1 MLVREQR
8 GLLLSGLALLLVL
21 PAMLLVASYFR
32 MVKTGSDATA
42 AQIEMDKVNYAMN
55 DIERIIKYMTKTG
68 QPFDNAT
75 LARLAD
81 NYRVSTGL
89 LVDISGLDSD
99 NDNVI
104 DTAMISVQDP
114 NKETRYST
122 TLPFTGLS
130 VMIFPDLAYYRP
142 GDKVTIT
149 VFVGNM
155 YGVPQ
160 KAATVNENILNP
172 SGIIIYSV
180 SGLTDNSGS
189 WENSFTLSSAAELG
203 QYLIIA
209 DANSDSRTGSNNI
222 TFEVKHDIQ
231 IQIIDPDKDQYGLG
245 ENENVI
251 AVLTD
256 ETGARI
262 VGAYVEFEIL
272 DSYYSVVDGPVV
284 MYDDG
289 QHFDSGADDGIYG
302 ESWGLLPSLPENYY
316 YVRVYA
322 MKEWYNDN
330 FADKPFSVIRE

>member
-8 GLLLSGLALLLVL
+8 GLLLSGLAMLLVL

-32 MVKTGSDATA
+32 MVKMGSDATA
-42 AQIEMDKVNYAMN
+42 AQIEMDKVNYAVR
-55 DIERIIKYMTKTG
+55 DIERIIKYMVKTG
-68 QPFDNAT
+68 QPFDNTT

-89 LVDISGLDSD
+89 LLDISGFDSD
-99 NDNVI
+99 NDNAI
-104 DTAMISVQDP
+104 DTALISLQDP
-114 NKETRYST
+114 NKATRYFT
-122 TLPFTGLS
+122 TLKFTGLS
-130 VMIFPDLAYYRP
+130 VMIFPDLAFYRP
-142 GDKVTIT
+142 GDRVTIT

-160 KAATVNENILNP
+160 KGATVHLSIVDP
-172 SGIIIYSV
+172 SGDNIYFV
-180 SGLTDNSGS
+180 SGLTDNAGS
-189 WENSFTLSSAAELG
+189 WENFFTLSSAAELG

-209 DANSDSRTGSNNI
+209 DANSDFRTGSNNI
-222 TFEVKHDIQ
+222 TFEVKHDIH
-231 IQIIDPDKDQYGLG
+231 IRIIDPDKDQYDLG

-262 VGAYVEFEIL
+262 VGAYVKFEVL
-272 DSYYSVVDGPVV
+272 DKYYSVVDGPVV

-289 QHFDSGADDGIYG
+289 QHFDGGINDGIYG
-302 ESWGLLPSLPENYY
+302 ESRLLPSQPEDYY
-316 YVRVYA
+316 IRVYA

-330 FADKPFSVIRE
+330 FADKSISIVP

>member
-1 MLVREQR
+1 MLGREQR

-32 MVKTGSDATA
+32 MVKMGSDATA
-42 AQIEMDKVNYAMN
+42 AQIEMDKVNYAVN
-55 DIERIIKYMTKTG
+55 DIQRIIKYMVKTG
-68 QPFDNAT
+68 QPFDNTT
-75 LARLAD
+75 LRRLAD

-89 LVDISGLDSD
+89 LVDISGFDSD
-99 NDNVI
+99 NDNAI
-104 DTAMISVQDP
+104 DTALISLQDP
-114 NKETRYST
+114 NKATRYFT
-122 TLPFTGLS
+122 TLKFTGLS
-130 VMIFPDLAYYRP
+130 VMIFPDLAFYRP
-142 GDKVTIT
+142 GDRVSIT

-160 KAATVNENILNP
+160 KGATVHLSIIDP
-172 SGIIIYSV
+172 SSDNTYFA
-180 SGLTDNSGS
+180 SGLTDNAGS
-189 WENSFTLSSAAELG
+189 WENSFVLSNSAELG

-209 DANSDSRTGSNNI
+209 NAVSESRTGSNNI
-222 TFEVKHDIQ
+222 TFEVKHDIR
-231 IQIIDPDKDQYGLG
+231 IQIIDPNKDQYDLG

-262 VGAYVEFEIL
+262 VGAYVKFEVL
-272 DSYYSVVDGPVV
+272 DKYYSVVDGPVV

-289 QHFDSGADDGIYG
+289 QHFDGGINDGKYG
-302 ESWGLLPSLPENYY
+302 ESRLLPSQPEDY

-330 FADKPFSVIRE
+330 FADKSISIIP

>member
-1 MLVREQR
+1 MFVREQR

-32 MVKTGSDATA
+32 MVKMGSDATA
-42 AQIEMDKVNYAMN
+42 AQIEMDKINYAMN
-55 DIERIIKYMTKTG
+55 DIERIIKYMVKTG

-75 LARLAD
+75 LGELAD

-99 NDNVI
+99 NDNAI
-104 DTAMISVQDP
+104 DTALITLEDP
-114 NKETRYST
+114 NKATRYST
-122 TLPFTGLS
+122 TLKFTGLS
-130 VMIFPDLAYYRP
+130 VMIFPDLAFYRP
-142 GDKVTIT
+142 GDRVTLT

-160 KAATVNENILNP
+160 KGATVNLSVLDP
-172 SGIIIYSV
+172 SGDNIYFI
-180 SGLTDNSGS
+180 SGLTDNAGS
-189 WENSFTLSSAAELG
+189 WENSLTLPSAAELG

-209 DANSDSRTGSNNI
+209 DASSDYRTGSDNI

-231 IQIIDPDKDQYGLG
+231 IQIIEPDKEQYDLG

-262 VGAYVEFEIL
+262 LDAYVEFEIL
-272 DSYYSVVDGPVV
+272 DKYYSTLDGPVV

-289 QHFDSGADDGIYG
+289 QHFDGGVDDGVYG
-302 ESWGLLPSLPENYY
+302 ESRLLPSQPEDY

-330 FADKPFSVIRE
+330 FADKSISIIP

>member
-32 MVKTGSDATA
+32 MVKIGSDATA

-55 DIERIIKYMTKTG
+55 DIERIIKYMVKTG

-75 LARLAD
+75 LVELAD

-89 LVDISGLDSD
+89 LIDISGLDSD

-122 TLPFTGLS
+122 MLKFTGLS
-130 VMIFPDLAYYRP
+130 VMIFPDLAFYRP
-142 GDKVTIT
+142 GDDVTIT

-160 KAATVNENILNP
+160 KGATVYLSIIDP
-172 SGIIIYSV
+172 SGDNIYFV
-180 SGLTDNSGS
+180 SGLTDNAGS
-189 WENSFTLSSAAELG
+189 WENCFTLSSAAELG

-209 DANSDSRTGSNNI
+209 DAISDSKTGSNNI

-231 IQIIDPDKDQYGLG
+231 IQIINPDKDQYDLG

-262 VGAYVEFEIL
+262 VGAYVKFEVL
-272 DSYYSVVDGPVV
+272 DKYYSVVDGPVV

-289 QHFDSGADDGIYG
+289 QHFDGEINDGVYG
-302 ESWGLLPSLPENYY
+302 ESRLLPSQPEDY

-330 FADKPFSVIRE
+330 FADKPFSIIP